1 MPALVAG
8 SVPRRLLA
16 GGGVLAESAVCGA
29 DDLRDDGL
37 GVVRVWAMMEV
48 VLVAT
53 VEPAEDSVSCDDIL
67 FSNSVMT

>member
-29 DDLRDDGL
+29 DDLREDGL

-53 VEPAEDSVSCDDIL
+53 VEDGVSCDDIL